1 MGSEMCIGDRAQTK
15 LGWMYSNGR
24 GILQD
29 NVKAHMWYNIG
40 AANGSASGGED
51 REEIAARMI
60 PADISQAQ
68 AMARECMSSSYS
80 DCGW

>member
-1 MGSEMCIGDRAQTK
+1 
-15 LGWMYSNGR
+15 MYGNGR
-24 GILQD
+24 GVLQD

-40 AANGSASGGED
+40 AANGNAIAGD
-51 REEIAARMI
+51 NRDDIAEEMT

-68 AMARECMSSSYS
+68 AMARECMSSGYS